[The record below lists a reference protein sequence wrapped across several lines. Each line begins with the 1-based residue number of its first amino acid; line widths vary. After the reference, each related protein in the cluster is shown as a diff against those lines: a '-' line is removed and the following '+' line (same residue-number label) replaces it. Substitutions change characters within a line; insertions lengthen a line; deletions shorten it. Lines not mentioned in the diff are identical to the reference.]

1 MTKRMIIMLILAGVV
16 FGAVFGMKWFGN
28 KMMVDY
34 IETMPIPPVTI
45 STTTGKSF
53 TWENQVEAIGNLVPV
68 QGADISTDVGGII
81 TELHFESGDR
91 VEKGAPLVTL
101 DSDTERGELRRLQ
114 AQAELAK
121 LNLER
126 RQKLYKLEAISKSD
140 LDAVK
145 AEADA
150 AQAALQSQ
158 AARIAQKAIRA
169 PFAGQLGIRQ
179 VSTGQFVAAG
189 TPLVTLQSLDPIDVD
204 FSLPEQYLADI
215 STGLPVSVTVEAY
228 PGDVFEGTVLAVEP
242 RVDESTRNVRLRA
255 RLANADLK
263 LRAGQFGQVELRL
276 PGEQTVLA
284 VPRTAINYSSYGAS
298 VFVVTGDRE
307 AAQKEDGKPLT
318 VTQRF
323 VRLGAAR
330 GDFVAV
336 TEGLEADDEIASS
349 GLLKLRNDQPVVINN
364 EIQPDAELAPTPANT

>member
-45 STTTGKSF
+45 STATGKSF
-53 TWENQVEAIGNLVPV
+53 TWENQVKAIGNLVPV

-114 AQAELAK
+114 AQAELTK

-150 AQAALQSQ
+150 ALAAVQSQ

-179 VSTGQFVAAG
+179 VSVGQFVAAG
-189 TPLVTLQSLDPIDVD
+189 TPVVTLQSLDPIDVD
-204 FSLPEQYLADI
+204 FSLPEQYLAQI
-215 STGLPVSVTVEAY
+215 STGLPVTVTVEAY